1 MTQRSDTVSFRFLTF
16 PLQVPR
22 ADSRCLFLALQD
34 VCYNR
39 ESGTLLS
46 AVKARVEGI
55 LQHNRLGQGR
65 DLFPGPGYASRR

>member
-1 MTQRSDTVSFRFLTF
+1 MTQRSDTVSFAFLTF
-16 PLQVPR
+16 RLQVIR
-22 ADSRCLFLALQD
+22 ADSSFLALQD

-46 AVKARVEGI
+46 AVKARVEGV
-55 LQHNRLGQGR
+55 LKHNRLGQGR